1 MLAGTLWWLYM
12 GEHAQRFLDWLKV
25 WDEEAEHGK
34 GFVINGLVLKES
46 GWKIHI

>member
-1 MLAGTLWWLYM
+1 M

-25 WDEEAEHGK
+25 WGEEAEHGK
-34 GFVINGLVLKES
+34 RFVINGLVLKES